1 MLEIF
6 RKMNIEDRII
16 SFLVGNMKQD
26 TTRKLFYGKPQKA
39 GAVLKPLRET
49 LYPEKAF
56 ASNKQCRTAILFY
69 AQVWIRS
76 HGGLSSEF
84 RKKAYICAAVKE
96 KFGQFPSDTIDEA
109 IDVCLGY
116 IYENE
121 PALKK
126 TTVSSP
132 WDSEPQEGG
141 KNGLGDLA
149 KLMEMIQAREAV
161 NKQAAETAEGNKE
174 VENKYLDDPEY
185 GLVQEKP
192 VFVKGFG
199 AHRDYLN
206 RLRTESG
213 ANLEYSR
220 LGSLSVEGIAG
231 RVDEY
236 SITPKDGTKGMAIYL
251 CLYGSSN
258 STTAP
263 KGLKLVS
270 SEDGDSS
277 PNTEVQASFTFF

>member
-16 SFLVGNMKQD
+16 SFLVENMKQD

-49 LYPEKAF
+49 LYPEKTF
-56 ASNKQCRTAILFY
+56 ASIKQCRTAILFY

-84 RKKAYICAAVKE
+84 RKKAYIRAAVKE

-109 IDVCLGY
+109 IDVCLDY
-116 IYENE
+116 INENE
-121 PALKK
+121 PEIKE
-126 TTVSSP
+126 TVSSP
-132 WDSEPQEGG
+132 WDSEPKEGG
-141 KNGLGDLA
+141 KDELGDLA
-149 KLMEMIQAREAV
+149 KLMEMIRAREAV
-161 NKQAAETAEGNKE
+161 NKQAAETSEGNE
-174 VENKYLDDPEY
+174 AVENKYLEDPEY

-236 SITPKDGTKGMAIYL
+236 SITPKDGTDGMAIYL
-251 CLYGSSN
+251 CLYGNSN